1 ATIAQKEEKI
11 EMTGEIVE
19 ALRNGMFRI
28 SLDNGHQTLGY
39 TAGKMRRFRI
49 RMNPGD
55 RVRIEL
61 SPYDLDRGRIV
72 YRLRPGD
79 ERDSRSP
86 RLEDARFCVFDL
98 ETTGLATA
106 SARICEIGAVRVERL
121 ALADTFQTLV
131 RPGVPLPRPI
141 GALTGLPEAE
151 LARAPKIAS
160 ALRRFASFAGDAV
173 LVAHNARFDTAF
185 VNRELERLTGK
196 RHAGPVIDTV
206 SLARNLLRGRAERTG
221 LA

>member
-1 ATIAQKEEKI
+1 VSASVTSRRRKEATIAQKEEKI

-72 YRLRPGD
+72 YRLRAGD
-79 ERDSRSP
+79 E
-86 RLEDARFCVFDL
+86 
-98 ETTGLATA
+98 
-106 SARICEIGAVRVERL
+106 
-121 ALADTFQTLV
+121 
-131 RPGVPLPRPI
+131 
-141 GALTGLPEAE
+141 
-151 LARAPKIAS
+151 
-160 ALRRFASFAGDAV
+160 
-173 LVAHNARFDTAF
+173 
-185 VNRELERLTGK
+185 
-196 RHAGPVIDTV
+196 
-206 SLARNLLRGRAERTG
+206 
-221 LA
+221 